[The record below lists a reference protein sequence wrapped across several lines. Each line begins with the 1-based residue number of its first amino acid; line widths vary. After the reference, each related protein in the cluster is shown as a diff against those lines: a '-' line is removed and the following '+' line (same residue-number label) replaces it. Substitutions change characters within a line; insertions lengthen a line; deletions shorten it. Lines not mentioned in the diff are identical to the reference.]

1 MFLKNIKKIAKVLFV
16 SKKILI
22 VDDEPFIR
30 KVLGTEL
37 SSLGY
42 TAQTAVDGIDCI
54 NKLQAGETFDLIILD
69 VMMPL
74 LDGFDTCLKIRQEL
88 KLKIPVLFLSA
99 NSLKAS
105 IIKAVQV
112 GGNEYVVKEQD
123 STKLLSKIKELI
135 G

>member
-1 MFLKNIKKIAKVLFV
+1 V